1 MNTLSLRKE
10 MELEVVNQYRVS
22 RLSKLEQ
29 VLSIQQIKNDFTK
42 TISDHK

>member
-1 MNTLSLRKE
+1 
-10 MELEVVNQYRVS
+10 MELEVVKQHRLS

-29 VLSIQQIKNDFTK
+29 ALSIQEIKNDFTK